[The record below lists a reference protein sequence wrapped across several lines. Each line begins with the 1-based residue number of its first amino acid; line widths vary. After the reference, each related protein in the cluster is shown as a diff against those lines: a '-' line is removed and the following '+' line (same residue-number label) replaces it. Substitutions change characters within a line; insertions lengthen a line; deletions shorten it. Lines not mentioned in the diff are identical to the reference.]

1 MSRYGYYSDF
11 NQGQRDFERRGR
23 PDMERESC
31 SGFGTADFDY
41 FEGYREA
48 EREQRRQE
56 ERRQEE
62 CEAEAAEER
71 RIEERRIEERRAE
84 ARRQAEAEEEEAQER
99 YRQEMEAAQEPG
111 PEIEEEKT
119 P

>member
-1 MSRYGYYSDF
+1 MSRYGYYSDY
-11 NQGQRDFERRGR
+11 NQGQRDFERCGR

-48 EREQRRQE
+48 ERDARRQE
-56 ERRQEE
+56 ENRKEKR
-62 CEAEAAEER
+62 EAEAAEER
-71 RIEERRIEERRAE
+71 RIEERRAE
-84 ARRQAEAEEEEAQER
+84 TRRQAEAEEEEAQER
-99 YRQEMEAAQEPG
+99 YRQEMEAAQGQEP
-111 PEIEEEKT
+111 PMEEEIK